1 MVLAGH
7 HGRRGVN
14 VAVPVEVQQADQFV
28 TPPPVRPL
36 ALGGAESFIVHRV
49 VVLVEPASFLLPRSE
64 LQLGT
69 NIALLSGGR
78 RATIEGMDTATV
90 SETAAGVP
98 SGYLAIPVNGADEG
112 APLRICVLVRQTP
125 DPAAGHFILLRDFH
139 DARVYL
145 GCVRDHGN
153 RVREWLEL
161 WVQNLDGLE
170 GRLPAFRETFS
181 NASLD
186 ARWKEQAEAFCEL
199 DSAGF
204 LRAGWESVHPRPVF
218 LDLGKCAPVHPA
230 GPGGA
235 WELCREDRLLEA
247 AGLPAFRTSLTRYLY
262 QPDTGA
268 ESRFIPVTADAPEN
282 SATRPLAEV
291 MAGID
296 HHLTLNPQGGLMM
309 AKRFS
314 PLGFE
319 NYVDLLGGKSWSGIE
334 HGKKRLT
341 LDGVY
346 RGLTDWT
353 QARQDNAHL
362 FLGRQGRA
370 GRFVESFHLK
380 LQLLADAFTQVRS
393 LVRQQQLPLLN
404 LTAESFRVSLGS
416 VGTGLPVLWTA
427 RCSLVRPSAAFVLPV
442 ETSEFK
448 YFIRP
453 SRAEASIYLP
463 EGLSGHLQG
472 SGTARVRK
480 VMPPELGRTMLEG
493 TLVVQERLPVSPHDL
508 LWIRLPLATG
518 RLDLYGHLYA
528 TESLAAGEIRF
539 RTVRQQLPESVL
551 AALRAAEGLT
561 YARAPF
567 EVVPLLSSPC
577 DLYSLGVLA
586 VRALLVDET
595 TTLAVALD
603 EVLSLA
609 RQTAAEHKPEI
620 PLGARIRA
628 ILERDPRYAAS
639 LGPHR
644 LGGEGLTQGEA
655 GRLLPT
661 ELWCDTLGLVV
672 SLFPGMGPDSIS
684 RDFGD
689 VPALALETVFDRPVG
704 ELEKLLVRS
713 RSLIM
718 VDWTYNREVSDI
730 IQACLGK

>member
-1 MVLAGH
+1 
-7 HGRRGVN
+7 
-14 VAVPVEVQQADQFV
+14 
-28 TPPPVRPL
+28 
-36 ALGGAESFIVHRV
+36 
-49 VVLVEPASFLLPRSE
+49 
-64 LQLGT
+64 
-69 NIALLSGGR
+69 
-78 RATIEGMDTATV
+78 MDTATV
-90 SETAAGVP
+90 SEVSTGVP
-98 SGYLAIPVNGADEG
+98 SGYLAIPVDGADAG
-112 APLRICVLVRQTP
+112 APLRICVLARQTP
-125 DPAAGHFILLRDFH
+125 DPAAGHFIVLREFH

-145 GCVRDHGN
+145 GCVRDSGN

-161 WVQNLDGLE
+161 WIQNVDGLE
-170 GRLPAFRETFS
+170 GRLPSFRETFS
-181 NASLD
+181 NSSLD
-186 ARWKEQAEAFCEL
+186 ARWKEQAETFCQL

-204 LRAGWESVHPRPVF
+204 LRTGWEAAHPQPVF
-218 LDLGKCAPVHPA
+218 LDLAQCAPVHPS

-235 WELCREDRLLEA
+235 WELCREDKLLEA

-262 QPDTGA
+262 QPGA
-268 ESRFIPVTADAPEN
+268 GTETRFVPVTAEALEN

-291 MAGID
+291 MSGIE

-319 NYVDLLGGKSWSGIE
+319 SYVDLLGGKSWTGIE
-334 HGKKRLT
+334 HGKKRLS

-346 RGLTDWT
+346 SGLTDWT

-362 FLGRQGRA
+362 FLGQQGRV
-370 GRFVESFHLK
+370 GRFVETFHLK
-380 LQLLADAFTQVRS
+380 LQLLADAFTQVRAF
-393 LVRQQQLPLLN
+393 VGQQQLPLLN
-404 LTAESFRVSLGS
+404 LTAESFRVSLAS

-427 RCSLVRPSAAFVLPV
+427 RCSLVRPGAAFVLPV
-442 ETSEFK
+442 QTSDFQ

-472 SGTARVRK
+472 SGNTRIRK
-480 VMPPELGRTMLEG
+480 VMPPDQGRTMLEG
-493 TLVVQERLPVSPHDL
+493 TLVVQERLPVSPNDL
-508 LWIRLPLATG
+508 LWIRLPLPSG

-539 RTVRQQLPESVL
+539 RTVPQQLPDPVL
-551 AALRAAEGLT
+551 AALRAAEGIT
-561 YARAPF
+561 FARAPF

-586 VRALLVDET
+586 VRALLVNET

-609 RQTAAEHKPEI
+609 RQTAAEYQPEL
-620 PLGARIRA
+620 PLGVRIRT

-644 LGGEGLTQGEA
+644 LGGEGLTPAEA
-655 GRLLPT
+655 ARLLPT
-661 ELWCDTLGLVV
+661 ELWCDTLGLIL

-689 VPALALETVFDRPVG
+689 VPALALETVFDRPIGEVG
-704 ELEKLLVRS
+704 KLLVRS

-730 IQACLGK
+730 IQQLSSQHT